1 MKKIVFITNN
11 IFTKRDV
18 KRYGFDTL
26 KKKFL
31 IEVLSFGKFQKDNIK
46 NIKYFDNYNSF
57 HLFFLKSKPH
67 AAIDL
72 LFPSFNSFL
81 VKRIIKKNGTKL
93 IKLKLNYSPTS
104 PKNFTTRLLN
114 IFRKKKIR
122 GGSILNKL
130 KNHFFI
136 KLNSFYNYD
145 FLFIASRK
153 ENFEQ
158 NTGLIIKNH
167 SFDYDIFLSN
177 IKKIKNNKIVFIDGD
192 IIFNKDY
199 KIHSTKA
206 PVSKNSY
213 MKVMNIFL
221 DKVEKEFKKKI
232 IIAAAPKSE
241 VKKISQLFNNR
252 KVVINK
258 TFDLIRESELVIVH
272 KSTAVSFAVL
282 LKKPIL
288 FLTSDELN
296 KTWFGDDIKD
306 QAMLLSSKVFNVN
319 QKTKISKKDIYSI
332 NEKKY
337 KKYINDYI
345 KYPRSKKINNWDLFV
360 QSI

>member
-1 MKKIVFITNN
+1 
-11 IFTKRDV
+11 
-18 KRYGFDTL
+18 
-26 KKKFL
+26 
-31 IEVLSFGKFQKDNIK
+31 
-46 NIKYFDNYNSF
+46 
-57 HLFFLKSKPH
+57 
-67 AAIDL
+67 
-72 LFPSFNSFL
+72 
-81 VKRIIKKNGTKL
+81 
-93 IKLKLNYSPTS
+93 
-104 PKNFTTRLLN
+104 
-114 IFRKKKIR
+114 
-122 GGSILNKL
+122 
-130 KNHFFI
+130 
-136 KLNSFYNYD
+136 
-145 FLFIASRK
+145 
-153 ENFEQ
+153 
-158 NTGLIIKNH
+158 
-167 SFDYDIFLSN
+167 
-177 IKKIKNNKIVFIDGD
+177 
-192 IIFNKDY
+192 
-199 KIHSTKA
+199 
-206 PVSKNSY
+206 
-213 MKVMNIFL
+213 MNIFL

-296 KTWFGDDIKD
+296 KTWFGDDIRD